1 MLHLVAAVVV
11 GIVIHRAVDG
21 ATGLQ
26 LLQVVDEQ
34 GVVEGVRVVVIQ
46 LAALF
51 KGQLI
56 VALIVAVM
64 GDQAHFILAKTLLQ
78 PQCKGGLAAARAAR
92 NANDQVVHD
101 ANSFCTKSAGFC
113 GKTGR
118 NGL

>member
-1 MLHLVAAVVV
+1 MV
-11 GIVIHRAVDG
+11 GVIVHRAVDG
-21 ATGLQ
+21 AACLQ

-34 GVVEGVRVVVIQ
+34 CVVEGVRVVVVQ

-51 KGQLI
+51 KGQL
-56 VALIVAVM
+56 VVTLVVAVV
-64 GDQAHFILAKTLLQ
+64 GDQPHLVLPKALLQ
-78 PQCKGGLAAARAAR
+78 PQRKGGLAAARAAR